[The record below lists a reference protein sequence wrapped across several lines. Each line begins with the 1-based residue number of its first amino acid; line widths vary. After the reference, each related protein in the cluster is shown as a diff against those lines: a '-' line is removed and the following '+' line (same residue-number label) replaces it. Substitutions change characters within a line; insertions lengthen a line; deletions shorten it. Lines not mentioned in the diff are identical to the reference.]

1 VHILYLIDSL
11 AVGGAER
18 SLASMAPNLVTAGV
32 RLDVAYLRERPG
44 VHDALRESGA
54 TLFPLDGP
62 GGRVGDL
69 RRVRRVL
76 AERRP
81 DLVHT
86 TLFEADLLGRIAGR
100 LARVPVVS
108 SLVSEGYGT
117 AHVSEPGLRRWKIR
131 AAQVA
136 DAATARSVVRFHV
149 PAEHI
154 ADTMARRLHV
164 PRDRFDVVP
173 RGRDPE
179 VLGRRSEDRR
189 RAVRARLEVADD
201 VPLVVAIARQE
212 HAKGLDVLVDAFGSV
227 RSEHSDARL
236 LVAGAEGHATAFLRE
251 RVSRGDLDG
260 AVVFLGT
267 RPDVP
272 DLLCAADVLVL
283 PSRREGLPGVLL
295 EALALEAPIVASDL
309 PAVREVFDGR
319 DIGLLAKVGDAAG
332 LAAAIDAILADPAEA
347 SRRAEHGRERFL
359 ARYTAERAARGMFE
373 LYERVMSASRRTDG
387 GAEVRVD
394 DREVTEA

>member
-1 VHILYLIDSL
+1 VHVLYLIDSL

-18 SLASMAPNLVTAGV
+18 SLASMAPNLVAAGV
-32 RLDVAYLRERPG
+32 RLDVAYLRERSG
-44 VHDALRESGA
+44 VHDELREGGA
-54 TLFPLDGP
+54 TLFALDGP
-62 GGRVGDL
+62 GGRAGGL

-76 AERRP
+76 GERRP

-108 SLVSEGYGT
+108 SLVSEGYGD
-117 AHVSEPGLRRWKIR
+117 AHVSEPGLRRWRVR
-131 AAQVA
+131 AAQAA

-154 ADTMARRLHV
+154 ADTMARRLRV

-189 RAVRARLEVADD
+189 RAVRARLELGDD
-201 VPLVVAIARQE
+201 VPMILAIARQE

-227 RSEHSDARL
+227 RSERPDARL
-236 LVAGAEGHATAFLRE
+236 LVAGGEGNATPHLRE
-251 RVSRGDLDG
+251 RVARGDLDG
-260 AVVFLGT
+260 AVVFLGS
-267 RPDVP
+267 RRDVP
-272 DLLCAADVLVL
+272 DLLSAADVFVL

-295 EALALEAPIVASDL
+295 EALALETPAVASDL

-332 LAAAIDAILADPAEA
+332 LAAAIGATLADAEGA

-359 ARYTAERAARGMFE
+359 ERYTAERAARGMFE
-373 LYERVMSASRRTDG
+373 LYELVLSASRRTDG